1 MTVAGAL
8 LFASLA
14 VPLAMLVACVSR
26 RARDRMPSLLA
37 LAPAPALVAALLA
50 SAGATLVLP
59 EPPFR
64 MTLALD
70 VPGAMLLGVAA
81 LLWIVAGA
89 YASTYLRDDPNA
101 GRFAEWW
108 LLTLTG
114 NLGVF
119 IAADLVS
126 FYLTFSV
133 VSLAAYGLIVHD
145 GMPASRRA
153 GIIYV
158 ALAVLGEAFL
168 LMAFVFMAQA
178 TPNGSLLIRDAV
190 AALPVS
196 PWRAAALALLILG
209 FGLKIGLAPAHV
221 WMPLAYTAAPIPAA
235 AVLSGAAVK
244 AGVIGFIRF
253 LPLGTAMPGWGE
265 ALAAAGIFSAFYG
278 VLVGITQE
286 NPKTILAYSSVSQ
299 MGLVAAALGMGLA
312 AGDSGAGWGASFSAA
327 HHVLVKG
334 ALFLA
339 IGVSAAAGPRLWPML
354 PAAVLALGLGGLPF
368 SGGMLAKLAVKA
380 HHGLRGRGG
389 SLGPLSGVRE
399 RNPARCARSRDALG
413 GIVASS
419 DRRGAGRWAVALGTP
434 SAARAGG
441 GCRGG
446 GGSCD
451 TRNRPLGRGD
461 RGGRRLSA
469 AMASGEPVAADAR
482 DHSGRRDAGL
492 GLNSD
497 RRPNTS
503 LGGDDLRR
511 SPYAGGPVGGAR
523 RDHTC
528 CLCPVHHRH
537 SLAVATV
544 AAGSPSAGD
553 RRPGHCR
560 GRLAC
565 NRRWWLA
572 GRLGLRRDRTVG
584 DRQCRAAPGPIHACG
599 RSAGAARPLRSRA
612 VRRASQCC
620 GSCRSCAQ
628 LAAACRAFSPFLS

>member
-8 LFASLA
+8 LFAALA
-14 VPLAMLVACVSR
+14 VPLAMLLACVSR

-37 LAPAPALVAALLA
+37 LAPAPALVATLLT
-50 SAGATLVLP
+50 SPGATLVLP

-145 GMPASRRA
+145 GMTTSRRA

-158 ALAVLGEAFL
+158 ALAVLSEAFL

-196 PWRAAALALLILG
+196 PWRATALPLLILG

-253 LPLGTAMPGWGE
+253 LPLGTAMPEWGQ
-265 ALAAAGIFSAFYG
+265 ALAAAGIFSAIYG

-299 MGLVAAALGMGLA
+299 MGLLAAALGMGLA
-312 AGDSGAGWGASFSAA
+312 DGDTAAALGASFSAT

-339 IGVSAAAGPRLWPML
+339 VGVSAAAGPRLWL
-354 PAAVLALGLGGLPF
+354 VLIPAAVLAMSLGGLPF
-368 SGGMLAKLAVKA
+368 TGGMLAKLAVKA
-380 HHGLRGRGG
+380 QFGEGIVGTLTTLSAIGSTLLMLHFLHRLVQTTRRIPATAAPTGLARPWLIMAFAAVAIPWILYPTAG
-389 SLGPLSGVRE
+389 SGTLLEALAPETLWATLWPVL
-399 RNPARCARSRDALG
+399 LG
-413 GIVASS
+413 GMLAVGLWRWAPRLPRVPEGDVVVVGEAALRATVPWGEAVERADGYLREWPVASLS
-419 DRRGAGRWAVALGTP
+419 LVTLVIILGI
-434 SAARAGG
+434 
-441 GCRGG
+441 
-446 GGSCD
+446 
-451 TRNRPLGRGD
+451 
-461 RGGRRLSA
+461 
-469 AMASGEPVAADAR
+469 AM
-482 DHSGRRDAGL
+482 
-492 GLNSD
+492 
-497 RRPNTS
+497 
-503 LGGDDLRR
+503 
-511 SPYAGGPVGGAR
+511 
-523 RDHTC
+523 
-528 CLCPVHHRH
+528 
-537 SLAVATV
+537 LAW
-544 AAGSPSAGD
+544 G
-553 RRPGHCR
+553 
-560 GRLAC
+560 
-565 NRRWWLA
+565 
-572 GRLGLRRDRTVG
+572 
-584 DRQCRAAPGPIHACG
+584 
-599 RSAGAARPLRSRA
+599 
-612 VRRASQCC
+612 
-620 GSCRSCAQ
+620 
-628 LAAACRAFSPFLS
+628 

>member
-380 HHGLRGRGG
+380 Q
-389 SLGPLSGVRE
+389 LG
-399 RNPARCARSRDALG
+399 D
-413 GIVASS
+413 GIVGTLTTLSAVGSTLLMLNFL
-419 DRRGAGRWAVALGTP
+419 RRLVQTTPRDPATAEPTGLVRPWLIMAFAAVAVPWVLYPASGSGTLLDVLAPETLWAALWPVLIGGVLAVGLWRWGHRLPRVPEGDVVVVGEAAIRATAPWGEAIEGADGYLRQWPVASLSLLTLVIILG
-434 SAARAGG
+434 
-441 GCRGG
+441 
-446 GGSCD
+446 
-451 TRNRPLGRGD
+451 
-461 RGGRRLSA
+461 A
-469 AMASGEPVAADAR
+469 AM
-482 DHSGRRDAGL
+482 
-492 GLNSD
+492 
-497 RRPNTS
+497 
-503 LGGDDLRR
+503 
-511 SPYAGGPVGGAR
+511 
-523 RDHTC
+523 
-528 CLCPVHHRH
+528 
-537 SLAVATV
+537 LAW
-544 AAGSPSAGD
+544 G
-553 RRPGHCR
+553 
-560 GRLAC
+560 
-565 NRRWWLA
+565 
-572 GRLGLRRDRTVG
+572 
-584 DRQCRAAPGPIHACG
+584 
-599 RSAGAARPLRSRA
+599 
-612 VRRASQCC
+612 
-620 GSCRSCAQ
+620 
-628 LAAACRAFSPFLS
+628 